1 MVNGR
6 TGGARSKDLHIAA
19 SAGYRAVAGWRA
31 ELRVAWLEQS
41 GKLCRKTLNRKV
53 ATRWMWIGSKGGG
66 ATGAEAR
73 LGQRLGSEDR
83 VRWGRKMAQN
93 GRKWK
98 DAAVLKAKLGEGRES
113 LKSLPGFQ
121 PG

>member
-1 MVNGR
+1 M
-6 TGGARSKDLHIAA
+6 
-19 SAGYRAVAGWRA
+19 GWGQR
-31 ELRVAWLEQS
+31 EGTE
-41 GKLCRKTLNRKV
+41 
-53 ATRWMWIGSKGGG
+53 
-66 ATGAEAR
+66 AEAR

-83 VRWGRKMAQN
+83 VRQGRKIVQN

-98 DAAVLKAKLGEGRES
+98 DAAVLKAKFGVGRES